1 MTAIGTYRHQVQ
13 VQEPGAAVPDGDG
26 GFTQTWAN
34 LTPAI
39 WSCRIDPATARDLER
54 VTSGTVLSTATHVI
68 TGRYHAG
75 ITTQTRITF
84 KTRVFEVTGVS
95 NPEERNIE
103 TVVIAEELV
112 A

>member
-1 MTAIGTYRHQVQ
+1 MAVGSYRHKVLL
-13 VQEPGAAVPDGDG
+13 QEPGPAVPDGDG
-26 GFTQTWAN
+26 GFTQTWTN

-39 WSCRIDPATARDLER
+39 WDCSIEPATARDLER
-54 VTSGTVLSTATHVI
+54 VTSGTVLSTATHVLK
-68 TGRYHAG
+68 GRHHPG

-84 KTRVFEVTGVS
+84 KTRVFEVSGVS
-95 NPEERNIE
+95 NPEERDIE